1 MGTFDPVF
9 RNLFQA
15 DGAGRYQIMTAMT
28 LFYIAMVVFVLM
40 ITGLYLSVREFLQ
53 VSAAPSEIKG
63 ADPVHANMRR

>member
-1 MGTFDPVF
+1 
-9 RNLFQA
+9 
-15 DGAGRYQIMTAMT
+15 MTAMT